1 MERGFGS
8 GLVDCALFLCRK
20 FAAKLP
26 PQVCHDKLISRKINL
41 SASVHAI
48 WVADQDHEG
57 KPYCNT
63 PCYGA
68 LFGPGGFGRG
78 GTESHTY
85 KK

>member
-1 MERGFGS
+1 MVS
-8 GLVDCALFLCRK
+8 GLLLCRK

-26 PQVCHDKLISRKINL
+26 YQVCRDKLYQEKSNLLQVCMVSELLLCRKFAAKL
-41 SASVHAI
+41 PH
-48 WVADQDHEG
+48 QHEG